1 MSDSIITLQVD
12 KDYGKSRGTSFKR
25 FQNERK
31 FWDCK
36 VIVGT
41 KTLYCH
47 SVLICALSPVLEE
60 MITTKV
66 RVGLE
71 KEVTFN
77 DIQPDVIRK
86 TMNYMYTGSV
96 NIQKDLVLEVVQVC
110 DELKIQDLKERCLY
124 RVPDILSPQ
133 TAVGWMRYAHRHEL
147 SSIFHSCKR
156 YVSDSFLEV
165 SKEKEFIRL
174 SLNDLSIS
182 LQLLNDAVSPDNLLT
197 SVLSWIN
204 YDKESRKKA
213 LDYTSGY
220 LKLKYCKKQ
229 FLVDSTK
236 QHIDI
241 FRSNP
246 EFNSR
251 VAHMLRPKKLSLVV
265 IGGFSYKS
273 EHAIPNQ
280 RGWKLESETK
290 FVEITGLPCALL
302 REAPSLCQYGWN
314 KLILTG
320 GLKKVCAVFEMPTK
334 KWKRIRDLKIKKG
347 FHASLCVQQE
357 LLIFGG
363 RMFLTDS
370 PDWIDIVEVLNIE
383 QDHGEWQQA
392 PPMPSILS
400 VPKVA
405 RMGTVVFLM
414 GKNNPVLYLFDVV
427 RKVWSQK
434 APMPQNPRE
443 TFSIA
448 AGNDNLY
455 ATGGSMDTC
464 WKYNFSTDTWT
475 KLSSPAFRHASGA
488 LIFHQDLLLFLG
500 GSREDIQG
508 YDIASDTW
516 VIAPYKLPEDLAE
529 HYAFM
534 MDFGE

>member
-1 MSDSIITLQVD
+1 MCDSIITLQVD
-12 KDYGKSRGTSFKR
+12 KDYSRNRGTSFKR

-47 SVLICALSPVLEE
+47 SILISALSPALEE
-60 MITTKV
+60 MIETKI
-66 RVGLE
+66 RGGLE
-71 KEVTFN
+71 NVITFE
-77 DIQPDVIRK
+77 DVQLEVIRK
-86 TMNYMYTGSV
+86 IMNYMYTGSV
-96 NIQKDLVLEVVQVC
+96 NIPKELVLEVVQVC
-110 DELKIQDLKERCLY
+110 EELKIEDLKERCLY

-133 TAVGWMRYAHRHEL
+133 TAMGWMRYAHKHEL

-156 YVSDSFLEV
+156 YVSESFLEV

-174 SLNDLSIS
+174 SLNDLSIT
-182 LQLLNDAVSPDNLLT
+182 LQLLNDVVSPDNLLT

-204 YDKESRKKA
+204 YDKESQKKA

-229 FLVDSTK
+229 FLSESAK

-251 VAHMLRPKKLSLVV
+251 VARMLHPQKLSLVV
-265 IGGFSYKS
+265 IGGLVMGSS
-273 EHAIPNQ
+273 NHIISNP

-290 FVEITGLPCALL
+290 FVEITELPSDLLHQYPSICQCGL
-302 REAPSLCQYGWN
+302 N
-314 KLILTG
+314 KLILMVG
-320 GLKKVCAVFEMPTK
+320 SKKVCAVFEMSTK
-334 KWKRIRDLKIKKG
+334 KWKKLKDLKQKR
-347 FHASLCVQQE
+347 FRHATVCVQHE

-363 RMFLTDS
+363 ISLGGSKEWSECVEFLN
-370 PDWIDIVEVLNIE
+370 VE

-392 PPMPSILS
+392 PPMPSILTY
-400 VPKVA
+400 PKIAKADTDVY
-405 RMGTVVFLM
+405 LM
-414 GKNNPVLYLFDVV
+414 GENNPVLYLFDVV

-434 APMPQNPRE
+434 AAIPQNPRKG
-443 TFSIA
+443 FSIV

-455 ATGGSMDTC
+455 AAVCDMKSC
-464 WKYNFSTDTWT
+464 WEYNFSIDTWT
-475 KLSSPAFRHASGA
+475 KLSSPALRHVGGA

-500 GSREDIQG
+500 GRREDIEG

-516 VIAPYKLPEDLAE
+516 VMAPYKLPEKLAGQC
-529 HYAFM
+529 AFM
-534 MDFGE
+534 MDLGE

>member
-1 MSDSIITLQVD
+1 MSDSIITIQVD
-12 KDYGKSRGTSFKR
+12 KDYGRNRGMSFKR

-36 VIVGT
+36 VIGGT

-47 SVLICALSPVLEE
+47 SILVCALSPALEE
-60 MITTKV
+60 MIETKI
-66 RVGLE
+66 RGGLE
-71 KEVTFN
+71 KVVTFE
-77 DIQPDVIRK
+77 DVQPEVIRK
-86 TMNYMYTGSV
+86 ILNYMYTGSV
-96 NIQKDLVLEVVQVC
+96 NIPQELVLKVVQVC
-110 DELKIQDLKERCLY
+110 DELMIEDLKERCLY

-133 TAVGWMRYAHRHEL
+133 TAMGWMRYAHKHEL

-156 YVSDSFLEV
+156 YVSESFLEV

-174 SLNDLSIS
+174 SLNDLSIT

-229 FLVDSTK
+229 FLVESTK
-236 QHIDI
+236 QYIDI

-251 VAHMLRPKKLSLVV
+251 VAHMLHPKKLSLVV
-265 IGGFSYKS
+265 IGGFSNKGK
-273 EHAIPNQ
+273 HAISNQ

-290 FVEITGLPCALL
+290 FVEITGLPCDLL
-302 REAPSLCQYGWN
+302 HEAPSICQYGWN

-320 GLKKVCAVFEMPTK
+320 GLKKVCTVFEMPTK
-334 KWKRIRDLKIKKG
+334 KWKRIRDLKTKKA
-347 FHASLCVQQE
+347 FHASMCVQQE

-363 RMFLTDS
+363 RMFRTDS
-370 PDWIDIVEVLNIE
+370 PDWTDCVELLNIE
-383 QDHGEWQQA
+383 QVHGEWQQA
-392 PPMPSILS
+392 PPMPSILT

-405 RMGTVVFLM
+405 KMGTVVFLM
-414 GKNNPVLYLFDVV
+414 GENNPVLYLFDVV

-434 APMPQNPRE
+434 ASMPQNPRE
-443 TFSIA
+443 HFSIA

-500 GSREDIQG
+500 GYREDIQG

-529 HYAFM
+529 HHAFM
-534 MDFGE
+534 MDLGE